1 MNVTVAPLPAII
13 HHAFGLVVKGEPL
26 RGRRIGRQIGSQIID
41 SKANQ
46 VVREGVLAALQDPGV
61 GPEAVVV
68 LQQLMQNEIGYPPP
82 KMTEFFCSCAEQ
94 SKLDLLDVAAALEG
108 RKEQKAMAGEPDAI
122 YRAQRLGVALF
133 KKEQFSL
140 AQKGIALRI
149 ALADIADPECFG
161 NLLGIACGFMN
172 NNVIERGTMLQ
183 AATMGIIDPYARGR
197 ALAAA
202 LVDVDHAVKIYGLLR
217 YATKDLQN
225 NCQVFS
231 ALVLLVN
238 TVAAYRDN
246 DAKNIIR
253 SFFCRQVED
262 YLDTVEADDEDLTLA
277 ERWYHEFSGRESLS
291 QRQMTELFAYLH

>member
-1 MNVTVAPLPAII
+1 
-13 HHAFGLVVKGEPL
+13 
-26 RGRRIGRQIGSQIID
+26 
-41 SKANQ
+41 
-46 VVREGVLAALQDPGV
+46 LQDPGV

-108 RKEQKAMAGEPDAI
+108 RKEQKAMAGEPDAV
-122 YRAQRLGVALF
+122 YRAQCLGGYLYN
-133 KKEQFSL
+133 KEQFSP

-149 ALADIADPECFG
+149 ALADVDQPEIFG
-161 NLLGIACGFMN
+161 NLLGIATGFMGN
-172 NNVIERGTMLQ
+172 NNVITRGTMLQ

-202 LVDVDHAVKIYGLLR
+202 LVDVDNAVKIYGLLR

-225 NCQVFS
+225 NYLVFS

-253 SFFCRQVED
+253 SFFCHRVED
-262 YLDTVEADDEDLTLA
+262 YLDTIEADDDGLTLA